1 MQIVLF
7 DGVCNLCNSSVRFII
22 KHDSKAIFY
31 FASQQSKYGKDLIKK
46 HKLESFD
53 SIILIRDDMIFLYS
67 DAALEISKELDR
79 GLKYIYIFR
88 FIPKSIRDKIYKLIA
103 KYRYIVFGKKESCM
117 LPSKEIESRF
127 LD

>member
-22 KHDSKAIFY
+22 KHDSKSMFY
-31 FASQQSKYGKDLIKK
+31 FASQQSKYGKALIKK

-88 FIPKSIRDKIYKLIA
+88 FIPKYIRDKIYKLIA